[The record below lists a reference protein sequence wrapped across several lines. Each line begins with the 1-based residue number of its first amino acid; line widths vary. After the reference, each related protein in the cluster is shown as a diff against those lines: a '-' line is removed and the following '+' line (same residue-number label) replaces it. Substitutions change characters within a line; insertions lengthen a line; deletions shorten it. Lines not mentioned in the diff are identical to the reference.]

1 MWCCH
6 RMSPATL
13 RLRPSCRIT
22 SSRPSRPTNIRAPLN
37 SLRNCRRREPEN
49 CSDLPCGKLR
59 CRPQLRAQQASPRN
73 EGKGDAIVSMPKGPT
88 LAVLPAT
95 DNEASDTGL
104 QILRPSG
111 WPIPKGYANGMAADG
126 RIVVTGG
133 VIGWNI
139 AGELADG
146 F

>member
-6 RMSPATL
+6 WMSPATL

-22 SSRPSRPTNIRAPLN
+22 SSRPSRLTNIRAPLN
-37 SLRNCRRREPEN
+37 SSRNCRRREPEN

-73 EGKGDAIVSMPKGPT
+73 EGKGDAIVSMPKGTT

-104 QILRPSG
+104 QILQPSG
-111 WPIPKGYANGMAADG
+111 WAVPKGDANG
-126 RIVVTGG
+126 
-133 VIGWNI
+133 I
-139 AGELADG
+139 AGRGPALEGGGGEGLG
-146 F
+146 IF